1 MRAPLLLA
9 MFAFFV
15 LSRPAQVLELYL
27 ILARNPVE
35 LWTQAA
41 LAILSLAL
49 LAFFITFAGRSL
61 ARAADEVRVMAGE
74 KSPQATVFRVLPIA
88 IGVLPLLGAALG
100 VWRALKSTL
109 TQTALSAVATL
120 KGLKSE
126 ELLARAVEYL
136 KLTSGDQAARYEQ
149 LNFKQIN
156 DRVDLTVSPAIR
168 SLPDNADALTVAV
181 YSGMAICA
189 LLTVVLVLVYAR
201 TPRSEYFEPTHR
213 AFHPAVTYVV
223 GVIFLALLA
232 LITCQHLN
240 AGADAGFDF
249 TQIPRTLGTL
259 GLVNISLIS
268 LVYVSSLL
276 TRWSD
281 KHRIPLVAP
290 LLVFAVV
297 ISTQNW
303 NDNHHVRLVTS
314 TPEELVARKLGDGP
328 RSTPV
333 AIEAFDAW
341 MKARPA
347 EYVRKF
353 DGKPYPIYVVAAQGG
368 GMYAANLSGLTL
380 ARLYDRCPALR
391 HHLFAVSGVSGGS
404 LGAGYLAALLGEAAD
419 KMTSDTCTIDTP
431 MGGVG
436 PLETQMEKLLQADFL
451 APVAASFLFPDLLQ
465 RFIPFPVEAFDRA
478 RAFEAGVEQT
488 WAAVIPSARNRLR
501 EAFWRHW
508 KPDGAAPMLF
518 LNTTVADTGQQVPI
532 APINFDTGPNYFV
545 TDLKSLRE
553 RAGLTDD
560 QDVPL
565 STAMSLS
572 ARFPLVMPAGL
583 VRSPTKTLRLVD
595 GGYFENSG
603 VETAEAIVAR
613 ISGPVCG
620 SQGDFSN
627 CVDGRFAAVKRAYA
641 FRTIVLTDYDYLREA
656 YELNENPR
664 EDEAGLNEVLSP
676 LRALLNVRGARG
688 ELIIGKL
695 QVFNPAGRPG
705 PAYIPAA
712 MVTLN
717 HRIYGLPLG
726 WQLSKEVQ
734 VLISAQIGEPDQCV
748 RGGSNDFVS
757 TLFQVGGLDVAF
769 EHMAANREKRTPRP
783 FNRVFGTPFMELLK
797 KLQDNH
803 CGVFNMLQADGVLP
817 P

>member
-9 MFAFFV
+9 IAAFFV

-27 ILARNPVE
+27 ILARNPVQ
-35 LWTQAA
+35 LWTQVS
-41 LAILSLAL
+41 LAILSLTV
-49 LAFFITFAGRSL
+49 LAFFLTFAGRSL
-61 ARAADEVRVMAGE
+61 ARAADEVRIAAGE
-74 KSPQATVFRVLPIA
+74 KSPQATVFRVLPIM

-100 VWRALKSTL
+100 LWRALKSTL
-109 TQTALSAVATL
+109 TDVALSAVATL

-126 ELLARAVEYL
+126 DMLVRAAEHMGARE
-136 KLTSGDQAARYEQ
+136 

-168 SLPDNADALTVAV
+168 ALPESAEALASTVYA
-181 YSGMAICA
+181 GMAICA
-189 LLTVVLVLVYAR
+189 SLALVLVLVYAR
-201 TPRSEYFEPTHR
+201 TPRSEYFEPTDR
-213 AFHPAVTYVV
+213 AFHPAVTYTVGAVFLVLVV
-223 GVIFLALLA
+223 
-232 LITCQHLN
+232 LITAQYLN
-240 AGADAGFDF
+240 AGAQADFDF

-259 GLVNISLIS
+259 SLVNISLIS

-281 KHRIPLVAP
+281 KHGIPLIAP
-290 LLVFAVV
+290 LLVLAAL
-297 ISTQNW
+297 ISIQNW
-303 NDNHHVRLVTS
+303 NDNHHVRLVS
-314 TPEELVARKLGDGP
+314 SPPEELAARKLGESGK
-328 RSTPV
+328 SVPV
-333 AIEAFDAW
+333 VIQAFDAW

-347 EYVRKF
+347 DYVRKF
-353 DGKPYPIYVVAAQGG
+353 DGRPYPIYVVAAQGG

-391 HHLFAVSGVSGGS
+391 HHVFAVSGVSGGS
-404 LGAGYLAALLGEAAD
+404 IGAGYFAALLGEAAD
-419 KMTSDTCTIDTP
+419 RLTRDTCTVDTP
-431 MGGVG
+431 AGGVG
-436 PLETQMEKLLQADFL
+436 PLETQMEKLLQADLL

-465 RFIPFPVEAFDRA
+465 RLIPYPIEAFDRA
-478 RAFEAGVEQT
+478 RAFEAGVEQA
-488 WAAVIPSARNRLR
+488 WAAIFPSARNPLR

-518 LNTTVADTGQQVPI
+518 LNATVADTGQQVPI
-532 APINFDTGPNYFV
+532 APINLNTVPNYFIR
-545 TDLKSLRE
+545 DLKTLRE
-553 RAGLTDD
+553 RAGLPDD

-583 VRSPTKTLRLVD
+583 VRSSTKTLRLVD

-603 VETAEAIVAR
+603 VETAQEVIIR

-620 SQGDFSN
+620 AQGDFSN
-627 CVDGRFAAVKRAYA
+627 CVEGRGPAEKRAYA
-641 FRTIVLTDYDYLREA
+641 FRTIVLTDYDDLREA
-656 YELNENPR
+656 YELNRNPQ
-664 EDEAGLNEVLSP
+664 EDEAGLNELLSP
-676 LRALLNVRGARG
+676 LRAMVNVRTARG
-688 ELIIGKL
+688 ELIVGKL

-734 VLISAQIGEPDQCV
+734 AIISAQIGEPDQCV
-748 RGGSNDFVS
+748 RGGSEDFLS
-757 TLFQVGGLDVAF
+757 TLFDIGGLDVAF
-769 EHMAANREKRTPRP
+769 EQMAAKREKRAPRP
-783 FNRVFGTPFMELLK
+783 VNIAFGTPFMVLLK
-797 KLQDNH
+797 RLQDNH
-803 CGVFNMLQADGVLP
+803 CSVFNMLQADGVLP
-817 P
+817 PSAARL